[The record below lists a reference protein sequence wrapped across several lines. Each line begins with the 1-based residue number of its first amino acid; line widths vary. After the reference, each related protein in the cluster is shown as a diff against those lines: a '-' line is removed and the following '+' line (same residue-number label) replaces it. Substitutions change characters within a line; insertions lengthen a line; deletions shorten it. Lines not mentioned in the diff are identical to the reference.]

1 LHRLIAPA
9 FAGTFIH
16 SISSLANASSGTADA
31 FQAAGLELPK
41 ISVVTLSV
49 PIRIDLIVTGKFIS
63 IISKSLAE
71 RYSLKILPVELNVRP
86 WSVVIISLKNRT
98 LSPVVQ
104 RFIECCRDVQKS
116 VDKTYRYRKPI
127 RITSPACQVK
137 TSGNVQLQC
146 VTCGQHYQRRRPAP
160 TCGRGGMAEGLG
172 PSPPCRFKSGEDGW
186 SLPF

>member
-1 LHRLIAPA
+1 LHRL
-9 FAGTFIH
+9 AGTFIH

-31 FQAAGLELPK
+31 FQVAGLELPK

-71 RYSLKILPVELNVRP
+71 RYSLKILPIELNLRP

-116 VDKTYRYRKPI
+116 VDKTYRYRG
-127 RITSPACQVK
+127 Q
-137 TSGNVQLQC
+137 SG
-146 VTCGQHYQRRRPAP
+146 
-160 TCGRGGMAEGLG
+160 
-172 PSPPCRFKSGEDGW
+172 
-186 SLPF
+186 